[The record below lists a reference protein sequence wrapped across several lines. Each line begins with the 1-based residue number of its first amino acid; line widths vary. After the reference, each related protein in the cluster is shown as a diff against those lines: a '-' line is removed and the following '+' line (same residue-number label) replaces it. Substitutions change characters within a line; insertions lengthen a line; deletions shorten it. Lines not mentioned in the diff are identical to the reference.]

1 MSKNKYIST
10 IRDTK
15 ISPTNQGITKT
26 ICKFCDRILTKSN
39 CESPMLKD
47 VTNTFKNPPKILE
60 DRSQSDN
67 QIILKDYLFRKS
79 QELRKSLDPVIVEL
93 LDKAYKYNIPYINE
107 YSFSS
112 LENKID
118 EWENLL
124 SQAEELGIAWDES
137 EYDVVGLQQEIEYSE
152 RSEYEARG
160 DLYNSYYAN
169 VGV

>member
-1 MSKNKYIST
+1 MYSS
-10 IRDTK
+10 TK
-15 ISPTNQGITKT
+15 ILPINQGITKT

-60 DRSQSDN
+60 DVSKDDL
-67 QIILKDYLFRKS
+67 IILKDYLSRKS
-79 QELRKSLDPVIVEL
+79 QEVRSKLDPVIVEL
-93 LDKAYKYNIPYINE
+93 LDKAYEYNIPYINE
-107 YSFSS
+107 YSFSA

-124 SQAEELGIAWDES
+124 SQAEELGVAWDVS

>member
-1 MSKNKYIST
+1 MNNN
-10 IRDTK
+10 TK
-15 ISPTNQGITKT
+15 ILPTNQGITRT
-26 ICKFCDRILTKSN
+26 ICKFCDRILVKSN
-39 CESPMLKD
+39 CESSMLKD
-47 VTNTFKNPPKILE
+47 VTNTFNNTPKILE
-60 DRSQSDN
+60 DLSPNDD
-67 QIILKDYLFRKS
+67 QIILKGYLSRKS
-79 QELRKSLDPVIVEL
+79 QELRKILDPVIVEL
-93 LDKAYKYNIPYINE
+93 LDKAYKYNISYINE

-118 EWENLL
+118 EWESLL
-124 SQAEELGIAWDES
+124 SQAEELGVAWDES